1 VPEIKLNRRAWIVAL
16 TGVGS
21 LMAALDTLVVSTA
34 LRSISDDLGATVQ
47 QLEWTV
53 NSYNLTFAV
62 LLISAAALG
71 DRFGRRRLFAA
82 GLVLFS
88 AASAGCALAPD
99 VQFLIFSRAV
109 QGAGAALLMP
119 LGLALLAQAFPPE
132 QRGAA
137 IGVFSAITGL
147 AVASGPLVGGLVI
160 NGLSWHWI
168 FWLNV
173 PIGAVAAPL
182 ALLKMDEV
190 HGPETSVD
198 RLGLLLISAGSFA
211 LVWALVRG
219 NDAGWSSPEIVA
231 TLLAGVLVTA
241 AFALWQTRARTPM
254 LAPDL
259 FRSRSF
265 NAGNAAIFLTF
276 ASLFTGVF
284 FFSQLLQI
292 VLGHDALGAGLRLL
306 PWTLTFLTIAP
317 AAGALADR
325 IGERWLLSAGLTLQ
339 AAGLL
344 WLAEVADPAMTYSS
358 LLGPFITAGVGIS
371 MAIPCAQNAVVGHV
385 RDRDIGKAA
394 GVNSMMRELGGV
406 FGIAV
411 TVAVF
416 SRTGTDTSPGLF
428 IDGFRPAVATAA
440 GFALVGALCGL
451 ATPGRQPARRP
462 ADGPDLP
469 VAAAVAGMDPS
480 LPVSPAPIQ

>member
-1 VPEIKLNRRAWIVAL
+1 VPHASTDRRVWIVVL

-34 LRSISDDLGATVQ
+34 LRSISEDLHATVQ

-71 DRFGRRRLFAA
+71 DRFGRRRLFAI

-88 AASAGCALAPD
+88 AASAACALAPD
-99 VQFLIFSRAV
+99 VHSLIFARGV

-119 LGLALLAQAFPPE
+119 LGLALLSQAFPPE

-137 IGVFSAITGL
+137 IGIFSAVTGL

-182 ALLKMDEV
+182 ALLKMNEHFGAD
-190 HGPETSVD
+190 TSVD
-198 RLGLLLISAGSFA
+198 RLGLVLISSGSFA
-211 LVWALVRG
+211 VVWALVRG
-219 NDAGWSSPEIVA
+219 NDAGWSSPEIVG
-231 TLLAGVLVTA
+231 TLGAGALLITG
-241 AFALWQTRARTPM
+241 FALWQTRARTPM
-254 LAPDL
+254 LAPEL

-284 FFSQLLQI
+284 FFAQLVQI
-292 VLGHDALGAGLRLL
+292 VLGYDALGAGLRLL
-306 PWTLTFLTIAP
+306 PWTVTFLTVAP

-325 IGERWLLSAGLTLQ
+325 IGERWLLSAGLALQ
-339 AAGLL
+339 TVGLL
-344 WLAEVADPAMTYSS
+344 WLAGIADPAMTYGQ
-358 LLGPFITAGVGIS
+358 LIGPFVTAGIGIS

-385 RDRDIGKAA
+385 RDRDLGKAA
-394 GVNSMMRELGGV
+394 GINSMMRELGGV

-416 SRTGTDTSPGLF
+416 TGSGAGTTGALF
-428 IDGFRPAVATAA
+428 IDGFRPAMVTAA
-440 GFALVGALCGL
+440 GFAFIGALCGL
-451 ATPGRQPARRP
+451 AIPGKLSADRP
-462 ADGPDLP
+462 ALRLG
-469 VAAAVAGMDPS
+469 VAASVN
-480 LPVSPAPIQ
+480 

>member
-1 VPEIKLNRRAWIVAL
+1 
-16 TGVGS
+16 
-21 LMAALDTLVVSTA
+21 
-34 LRSISDDLGATVQ
+34 
-47 QLEWTV
+47 
-53 NSYNLTFAV
+53 
-62 LLISAAALG
+62 
-71 DRFGRRRLFAA
+71 
-82 GLVLFS
+82 
-88 AASAGCALAPD
+88 
-99 VQFLIFSRAV
+99 
-109 QGAGAALLMP
+109 MP
-119 LGLALLAQAFPPE
+119 LGLALLSQVFPPE

-137 IGVFSAITGL
+137 IGIFSAITGL

-182 ALLKMDEV
+182 ALLKMNEA

-198 RLGLLLISAGSFA
+198 RLGLTLISAGSFA
-211 LVWALVRG
+211 IVWSLVRG

-231 TLLAGVLVTA
+231 TLAAGTLLTA
-241 AFALWQTRARTPM
+241 VFAVWQTRARTPM
-254 LAPDL
+254 LAPEL

-292 VLGHDALGAGLRLL
+292 VLGQDALGAGLRLL
-306 PWTLTFLTIAP
+306 PWTVTFLTIAP

-344 WLAEVADPAMTYSS
+344 WLAGIADPAMTYDE
-358 LLGPFITAGVGIS
+358 LVGPFITAGIGVS
-371 MAIPCAQNAVVGHV
+371 MAIPCAQNAVVGHI

-416 SRTGTDTSPGLF
+416 SGAGADTSPGLF
-428 IDGFRPAVATAA
+428 IDGFRPTMATAA
-440 GFALVGALCGL
+440 GFALLGALCGL
-451 ATPGRQPARRP
+451 ATPGRPTAARP
-462 ADGPDLP
+462 AGDSNLPFTATVSPMDADLSSTP
-469 VAAAVAGMDPS
+469 PA
-480 LPVSPAPIQ
+480 SPAPAQ